1 MSAIYHEW
9 IIGMLS
15 RATCLIATLIS
26 AGSALSSCHG
36 DVIVE
41 VQDVTLAAGGSG
53 FVDVLISSNATGT
66 ADVVDSFFLSLVI
79 TDPNSHAVNG
89 ALEFD
94 IEANQPDIS
103 TDASYVLFGD
113 SSSYTVDR
121 DTDVD
126 PLTLSVDDYSV
137 SGTGTVLSATKKL
150 LARVAITHTLVGA
163 ASNAWGN
170 SFTIGADSFTEF
182 YDVGGNSLTISGSST
197 LSGTVYIAAPEP
209 SSLLLLG
216 AGAMGFVYRIRQRR
230 LSQRLADAT

>member
-1 MSAIYHEW
+1 
-9 IIGMLS
+9 MLS
-15 RATCLIATLIS
+15 RATWLIATLIS

-41 VQDVTLAAGGSG
+41 VQDVTLQAGGSG
-53 FVDVLISSNATGT
+53 FVDVLISSDA
-66 ADVVDSFFLSLVI
+66 ADAVESFFLSLVI

-121 DTDVD
+121 DDVD
-126 PLTLSVDDYSV
+126 PLTLTVDDFSV

-170 SFTIGADSFTEF
+170 SFTIGDDSLTEF
-182 YDVGGNSLTISGSST
+182 FDDLGNSLTISGSST
-197 LSGTVYIAAPEP
+197 LSGTVYIATPEP

>member
-1 MSAIYHEW
+1 
-9 IIGMLS
+9 MLS

-103 TDASYVLFGD
+103 ADASYVLLGD

-121 DTDVD
+121 DTDFD
-126 PLTLSVDDYSV
+126 PLTLSVDDFSV

-150 LARVAITHTLVGA
+150 LARVAITHTLIGA

-170 SFTIGADSFTEF
+170 SFTIGDDSLTEF
-182 YDVGGNSLTISGSST
+182 YDDLGNPLTISGSST
-197 LSGTVYIAAPEP
+197 LSGTVYIATPEP

>member
-1 MSAIYHEW
+1 
-9 IIGMLS
+9 MLS

-26 AGSALSSCHG
+26 AVSALSSCHG

>member
-1 MSAIYHEW
+1 
-9 IIGMLS
+9 MLS

-53 FVDVLISSNATGT
+53 FVDVLISSDA
-66 ADVVDSFFLSLVI
+66 ADAVESFFLSLEI

-89 ALEFD
+89 DLEFD

-126 PLTLSVDDYSV
+126 PLTLSVDDFSV

-150 LARVAITHTLVGA
+150 LARVAITHTLIGS

-170 SFTIGADSFTEF
+170 SFTIGDDSFTEF
-182 YDVGGNSLTISGSST
+182 DDDLGNPLTISGSST

>member
-53 FVDVLISSNATGT
+53 FVDVLISSDA
-66 ADVVDSFFLSLVI
+66 ADAVESFFLSLVI

-94 IEANQPDIS
+94 IEANQPNIS

-113 SSSYTVDR
+113 SFSYTVDR
-121 DTDVD
+121 DYDVD
-126 PLTLSVDDYSV
+126 PLTLSVDDFSV

-150 LARVAITHTLVGA
+150 LARVAITHTLIGA

-170 SFTIGADSFTEF
+170 SFTIGDDSLTAF
-182 YDVGGNSLTISGSST
+182 YDDLGNPLTISGSST
-197 LSGTVYIAAPEP
+197 LSGTVYIATPEP

>member
-1 MSAIYHEW
+1 
-9 IIGMLS
+9 MLS

-26 AGSALSSCHG
+26 AVSALSSCHG

-150 LARVAITHTLVGA
+150 LARVAITHTLIGA